1 MCARRV
7 LFCSSLVVAIFSAV
21 GCGSSVKDPLE
32 ANLDKN
38 GVAKAFAG
46 TWVADV
52 DFGTSP
58 NGSKNLA
65 HYEVTFNLNP
75 TTYSHGTY
83 KHSPSGDEGSWTVLE
98 VRRNSNGTYS
108 GRAEGPTP
116 GKWEFAEMTKTAF
129 TQDAGGSLKIKWTRK

>member
-1 MCARRV
+1 MCARHV

-58 NGSKNLA
+58 NGQKDTK
-65 HYEVTFNLNP
+65 HYELTFTLNP
-75 TTYSHGTY
+75 TSYSNGTFT
-83 KHSPSGDEGSWTVLE
+83 HQPSGVEGSWTVLE
-98 VRRNSNGTYS
+98 TRRDSNGGYS

-116 GKWEFAEMTKTAF
+116 GKWDFAELSKSTF
-129 TQDAGGSLKIKWTRK
+129 TQNAGGGLKIKWTRK